1 LVALFFICGLQ
12 WTKRREDGKADYMPA
27 LGACLSLGERLAFDL
42 VSDFWE
48 AAEQELSSLGR
59 LSCGVEDRFAGPD
72 P

>member
-1 LVALFFICGLQ
+1 
-12 WTKRREDGKADYMPA
+12 MPA